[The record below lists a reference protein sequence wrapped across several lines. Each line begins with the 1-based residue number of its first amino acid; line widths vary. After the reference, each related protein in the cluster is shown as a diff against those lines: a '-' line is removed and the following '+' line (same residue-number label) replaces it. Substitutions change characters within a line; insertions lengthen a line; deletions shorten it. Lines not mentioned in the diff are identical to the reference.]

1 MSLYL
6 FDITLLVKLNG
17 EKSFLGFFKKTILSK
32 IVLFRIFPLVHLDSF
47 VVGREKIAREFMG
60 VRGV

>member
-1 MSLYL
+1 MGKKAFS
-6 FDITLLVKLNG
+6 G
-17 EKSFLGFFKKTILSK
+17 FLKKTILSK

>member
-6 FDITLLVKLNG
+6 FDITVLVKLNG
-17 EKSFLGFFKKTILSK
+17 EKKLSRFKKKLLSK